1 MKDRA
6 LRVAGSVF
14 LALGLLQLGRAALG
28 IPVTVAGREMPVALS
43 FVAGPVLLGLAFWMF
58 RATR

>member
-14 LALGLLQLGRAALG
+14 LALGLLQLGRAVLG
-28 IPVTVAGREMPVALS
+28 IPVTVGGHTMPLALS
-43 FVAGPVLLGLAFWMF
+43 AVAAPVLLGLAVWMF